1 MLATEDVLK
10 LLLALV
16 LGGLIGLEREY
27 RDKAAGFR
35 TIIFICVG
43 AALYTI
49 FSSIIAGDKDP
60 GRVAANVVTGVGFLG
75 AGVLLRDGGRVIGLT
90 TAAIIWLTAAIGMGV
105 GVGQYALAIFAA
117 AIMMVVLWFFPYIE
131 IMIDR
136 VREERCY
143 EMSFAFDMQKFR
155 QVDALFSTHHL
166 RVKNHKQEKTGAEL
180 SCTWEAFGSPAN
192 HDALTT
198 ALLNDPTIKSL
209 KF

>member
-1 MLATEDVLK
+1 MLATEDIWK

-105 GVGQYALAIFAA
+105 GAGQYTLAIIAA

-131 IMIDR
+131 RLIDR
-136 VREERCY
+136 LREERNY
-143 EMSFAFDMQKFR
+143 EMSFAFDMRKFR
-155 QVDALFSTHHL
+155 EINALFSAHHL
-166 RVKNHKQEKTGAEL
+166 RVKTHKQEKAGAEL
-180 SCTWEAFGSPAN
+180 NCTWEVFGSPAN
-192 HDALTT
+192 HDALTA
-198 ALLNDPTIKSL
+198 ALLSDPTIKSL